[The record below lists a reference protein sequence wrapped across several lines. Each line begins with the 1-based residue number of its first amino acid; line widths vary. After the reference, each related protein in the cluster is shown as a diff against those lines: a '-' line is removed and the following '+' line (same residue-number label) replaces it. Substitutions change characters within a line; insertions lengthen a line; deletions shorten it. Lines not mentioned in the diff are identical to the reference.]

1 MTLNGFGL
9 SIPAR
14 LLHTSKGALFPR
26 MHLLSGLFPVLKT
39 AKYSINLPNFIL
51 LPMTKPGHMLVHSY
65 LCCFLNRSRLA
76 EVWEVHFAHSTI
88 PKQENLKGY
97 PTRWNLRVKMTRWQA
112 EQRQRG
118 TGSLVTL
125 SDWVKPVWSLLHI
138 WTFQVHQP
146 VNSLYCLSL
155 FEGCSIYYNAENL
168 IWYSRNEEYY
178 LWKKQL
184 SLE

>member
-1 MTLNGFGL
+1 MVLGSASLLG
-9 SIPAR
+9 SYIPP
-14 LLHTSKGALFPR
+14 KVLFS
-26 MHLLSGLFPVLKT
+26 LECI
-39 AKYSINLPNFIL
+39 YSLVCSQCSRPPNIPLTYLISFCS
-51 LPMTKPGHMLVHSY
+51 PWPNEDTLVHSY

-76 EVWEVHFAHSTI
+76 EVWEVHFAHATI

-97 PTRWNLRVKMTRWQA
+97 PTGWNLRVKMPRWQA

-118 TGSLVTL
+118 TGCLVTL